1 MFEWTAVSSQKMC
14 LAMNVSLALGSSHF
28 EKKLT
33 TIMFVCAGIYL
44 GHQNCRYVSF
54 HLPSFYHMFNP
65 FITLYLIF
73 SFNST
78 LVKFSQNAKA
88 VQVNKKLAVLLFL
101 CFYMATLWLLKHS
114 WTHLVLSYFS
124 GFHAAGARRTFLAD
138 IVLEQIGNFKNS
150 GSIYWASEVWCA
162 TKWDNLCCIQFSAE
176 LCSHTVKSKH

>member
-1 MFEWTAVSSQKMC
+1 MYPWLWGACILRRNWPPSS
-14 LAMNVSLALGSSHF
+14 LFVLGFILDTKIADMYFSTF
-28 EKKLT
+28 L
-33 TIMFVCAGIYL
+33 L
-44 GHQNCRYVSF
+44 
-54 HLPSFYHMFNP
+54 
-65 FITLYLIF
+65 FITCLTLSLHCIF

-124 GFHAAGARRTFLAD
+124 GFRAAGARRTFLAD

-162 TKWDNLCCIQFSAE
+162 TKWDNLSCIQFSAE